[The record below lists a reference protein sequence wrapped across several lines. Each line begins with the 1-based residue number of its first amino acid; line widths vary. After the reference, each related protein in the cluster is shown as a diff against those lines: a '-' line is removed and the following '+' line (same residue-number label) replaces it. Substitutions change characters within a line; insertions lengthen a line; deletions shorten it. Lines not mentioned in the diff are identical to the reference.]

1 MQIDFFHERLKAKK
15 IEKNLLTYTR
25 SILRSGQYTNAIYV
39 KKFEEQFGKI
49 NEAKYC
55 AAVNTGT
62 SALHLALISLGIKKG
77 DEVILPSISFVASAA
92 AVEYVGAKPIYVD
105 INSEDWLINVNKI
118 ENKITRKTK
127 AIMPVHLH
135 GLICDMKKIKKIAK
149 KYNLFVVE
157 DASQAHGSKYFGKN
171 PGFYSDVA
179 TFSFYP
185 AKNLGAIGEGGAIVT
200 NNKKIHDRTKKL
212 RAWSSGKN
220 FFSEIGYNYRMPEFA
235 AISLLVKLKFLK
247 DDIKKRIKIAS
258 IFKKR
263 IKIKSFSKFNDNE
276 KKHSYHIF
284 ALTINKRDKV
294 INEMKKIKIFCNTHY
309 SYCLPHLKLFSN
321 EKKNNYFFYGD
332 NLSKKIISLP
342 IYPDLKKKEIDYI
355 IFHFN
360 KIISRLKI

>member
-1 MQIDFFHERLKAKK
+1 MSSQQNSNNSNMTTANSKNRDINILLKRVGTQKRVRVSSLVD
-15 IEKNLLTYTR
+15 LL
-25 SILRSGQYTNAIYV
+25 SILPR
-39 KKFEEQFGKI
+39 
-49 NEAKYC
+49 
-55 AAVNTGT
+55 
-62 SALHLALISLGIKKG
+62 
-77 DEVILPSISFVASAA
+77 PS
-92 AVEYVGAKPIYVD
+92 
-105 INSEDWLINVNKI
+105 NSVL
-118 ENKITRKTK
+118 
-127 AIMPVHLH
+127 
-135 GLICDMKKIKKIAK
+135 
-149 KYNLFVVE
+149 
-157 DASQAHGSKYFGKN
+157 
-171 PGFYSDVA
+171 
-179 TFSFYP
+179 
-185 AKNLGAIGEGGAIVT
+185 T

-360 KIISRLKI
+360 KITSRLKI